1 MEGKVPISAQE
12 RLASLKELLKENP
25 NDAFVHYGIADTYYK
40 LGELEK
46 SIEHIEAYL
55 KLADDEGA
63 VYRIWGHSLLRL
75 GRTQEAKEVFE
86 KGIKAAER
94 HNHPSMVDEFRDT
107 IEDECE

>member
-1 MEGKVPISAQE
+1 MPISPQE
-12 RLASLKELLKENP
+12 RLASLKQLLTENP

-40 LGELEK
+40 LGELE
-46 SIEHIEAYL
+46 SCLEHIEAYL

-75 GRTQEAKEVFE
+75 GRVEEARKAFE
-86 KGIKAAER
+86 QGIAAAER
-94 HNHPSMVDEFRDT
+94 HNHPSMADEYRDT

>member
-1 MEGKVPISAQE
+1 MPISPAE
-12 RLASLKELLKENP
+12 RLASLKALLDENP

-46 SIEHIEAYL
+46 CVEHAEAYL

-75 GRTQEAKEVFE
+75 GRMEEAKKAFE
-86 KGIKAAER
+86 KGVDAAER
-94 HNHPSMVDEFRDT
+94 HNHPGMADEYRDTLEDEF
-107 IEDECE
+107 E